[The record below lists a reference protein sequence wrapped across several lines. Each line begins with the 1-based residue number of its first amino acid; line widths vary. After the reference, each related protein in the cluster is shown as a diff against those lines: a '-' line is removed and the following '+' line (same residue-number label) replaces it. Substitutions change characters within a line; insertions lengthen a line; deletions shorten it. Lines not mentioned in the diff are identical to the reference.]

1 MAEDNNHAKDV
12 QLPGGLRLKV
22 RGSFLHTAGLESEF
36 HDDIGDPVPFIAAL
50 KSAKPP
56 VADLF
61 TFMQRIPDT
70 APRWTG
76 LFMEWDNVAAV
87 PITTYD
93 YWWTRQI
100 NDKTRNMARRL
111 GKKGGEVRIV
121 PFDDA
126 FVAGICGI
134 YNETPIR
141 QGKKFWHYGKPLEAV
156 RDENATF
163 ADRTVF
169 IGAYLQDELIG
180 FIKLVCEPAFA
191 SMMQIISMIKHRDKS
206 PTNALVAK
214 AVEVCAER
222 RIPYL
227 VYAKYVYG
235 RKGADTL
242 SEFKNHNAFEQVD
255 LPRYYVPLTLRGKI
269 ALKLRLHHGIQERL
283 PQWLLVSLLDLRA
296 KLNARRAGRS

>member
-1 MAEDNNHAKDV
+1 MGDGNEKAIESF
-12 QLPGGLRLKV
+12 LPGGRRLNI
-22 RGSFLHTAGLESEF
+22 RASFLRTATLDSEL
-36 HDDIGDPVPFIAAL
+36 HDDIGDPFPLISAL
-50 KSAKPP
+50 RSAKPP

-70 APRWTG
+70 TPKWTG
-76 LFMEWDNVAAV
+76 LFMEWDNVAAIPV
-87 PITTYD
+87 TTYEN
-93 YWWTRQI
+93 WWTRQV

-111 GKKGGEVRIV
+111 AKKGGEVRVV

-126 FVAGICGI
+126 LVAGISGI

-156 RDENATF
+156 RSENATF
-163 ADRTVF
+163 ADRAVF
-169 IGAYLQDELIG
+169 IGAYLQNELVG

-191 SMMQIISMIKHRDKS
+191 SMMQIIAMIKDRDKS
-206 PTNALVAK
+206 PTNALMAK

-222 RIPYL
+222 KIPYL

-242 SEFKNHNAFEQVD
+242 SEFKHHNAFEQIN
-255 LPRYYVPLTLRGKI
+255 LPRYYVPLTLRGKM

-283 PQWLLVSLLDLRA
+283 PHWFVVRLLEFRA
-296 KLNARRAGRS
+296 KWNARRTGRG